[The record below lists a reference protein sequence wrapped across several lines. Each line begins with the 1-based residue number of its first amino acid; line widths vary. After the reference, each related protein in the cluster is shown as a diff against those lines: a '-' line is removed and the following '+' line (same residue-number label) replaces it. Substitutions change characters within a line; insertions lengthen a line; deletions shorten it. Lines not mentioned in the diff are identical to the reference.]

1 MGLIAT
7 AVGLA
12 SAQAASSSIKADQG
26 NLVFSSPDGD
36 VTFKGA
42 NTFSIDSGD
51 SKYDLN
57 ERLAAIESEGAAQLK
72 SLQVDLK
79 AFQTKTESERT
90 TKFAEFDKKIAANE
104 ALLANMK
111 KACPVGSVVT
121 QVGDDGTLQCTDYK
135 VQQAMEGCPAGE
147 AVVSAKEDG
156 SVVCAKVQAPVQSC
170 PAGSSIRSVNAET
183 GAVTCEKDGADET
196 FAAFF
201 TVWGR
206 QTCAGNGELVYS
218 GAMAGGKRTNPGG
231 SATYM
236 CIPTVKPFA
245 TAGFVG
251 ADQGGTAIDMIEL
264 RSENDLTGGNTR
276 WSKNNNLAFD
286 DMSCAVC
293 KVNSPNTLVVAG
305 HTTCPTGYSLDYR
318 GWLAAE
324 HYSSPKVTSHICLF
338 NTPQGHV
345 GQSEGNNGRGMLYLT
360 ELERIGLP
368 PNGIANGYKYDFELS
383 CAQCSSTSESAVTTY
398 TRWGANS
405 CPDKSKMLYDGFMAN
420 GRYNEPGGGADFQCL
435 PRGPEYNAKVGWRDV
450 NSATLYVTDFY
461 TASLPAGGTYRKV
474 NYFDA
479 SCSVCE
485 VPSSAVLTIPGSQK
499 CPTGYE
505 RQYKGM
511 MFAGRAQDNH
521 IEEYV
526 CVDDAPVG
534 ARGTSFGKLLARNAN
549 AARLVP
555 VEMSKAPIANGYKNY
570 REVGCAVCMATPER
584 DVTTYTTWGRRA
596 CPSGSKTVYSG
607 WMANGF
613 TYDKGG
619 GYNYQ
624 CMHQSGDIEAK
635 QKNDARTSPNGHFTR
650 VEYSSSKKDKSGG
663 AQAKMNAKNN
673 RDASCAVC
681 EVEASDTMMYPAKT
695 VCPAGFTKVYE
706 GLLAGSDLNDQHDT
720 EYICLEKDFEELDK
734 SVFKLSS
741 NNKDPAVSRLY
752 LAEVDSSFYGLGY
765 KLHTGL
771 QCVVCMKEF

>member
-1 MGLIAT
+1 MIRILIAT

-405 CPDKSKMLYDGFMAN
+405 CPDKSKMLYDGFMTN
-420 GRYNEPGGGADFQCL
+420 GRFNERGGGAAYQCMA
-435 PRGPEYNAKVGWRDV
+435 RGPEYTGMEGISSKGSSR
-450 NSATLYVTDFY
+450 LYGVDYF
-461 TASLPAGGTYRKV
+461 TAHLPAGGTFKKV
-474 NYFDA
+474 NYHDA
-479 SCSVCE
+479 SCAVCE
-485 VPSSAVLTIPGSQK
+485 VATSAVLTIPGTQK
-499 CPTGYE
+499 CPSGYE
-505 RQYKGM
+505 QEYKGM
-511 MFAGRAQDNH
+511 LMSGKVSDAHLTQN
-521 IEEYV
+521 V

-534 ARGTSFGKLLARNAN
+534 VIGQRTGNSNG
-549 AARLVP
+549 ARLHP
-555 VEMSKAPIANGYKNY
+555 VEVSKIPIGNGYKSG
-570 REVGCAVCMATPER
+570 REVGCVVCKPTEER
-584 DVTTYTTWGRRA
+584 AVTTYPIWGRKA

-607 WMANGF
+607 WMANG
-613 TYDKGG
+613 YIYHRGG
-619 GYNYQ
+619 GFNYQ

-635 QKNDARTSPNGHFTR
+635 QKADAKNTGNSGVLNV
-650 VEYSSSKKDKSGG
+650 VEYAKSKKSSAGPAWTRM
-663 AQAKMNAKNN
+663 AQKNN
-673 RDASCAVC
+673 QDAACAIC
-681 EVEASDTMMYPAKT
+681 EVEGQDTVMLPAKT
-695 VCPAGFTKVYE
+695 ACPDGFKKLYE
-706 GLLAGSDLNDQHDT
+706 GFVAGGFSSHQHDT
-720 EYICLEKDFEELDK
+720 EYICLEKEFEALDK
-734 SVFKLSS
+734 SVFKTTSTGYNGGSALM
-741 NNKDPAVSRLY
+741 LG
-752 LAEVDSSFYGLGY
+752 EVDTNFYGIGY
-765 KLHTGL
+765 KKNYGI
-771 QCVVCMKEF
+771 QCVMCVKE